1 MIHRVVQAA
10 LRQRFLVLMMTAFIT
25 VAGIISFQRMP
36 VDAYPDLSPP
46 MVELITQWPGHAA
59 EEVERLVTL
68 PLEIE
73 MNGVP
78 HMVVMRSISL
88 YGLSD
93 IRMTFAEDT
102 NDYFARQVV
111 FERIGQAQLPAG
123 VTPDMAPLFSPS
135 GLVYRYVLESPD
147 RSPQELKTIEDWV
160 VERAYRSVPGV
171 ADDSGFGGT
180 TMQYQVLLDPARIY
194 GYHLTVPQ
202 VMNALAANNSN
213 AGGGFYSQ
221 GGQFYYV
228 RGIGL
233 VRSTEDIGNTVVGA
247 NHGVPIRVRD
257 VGEVTIGHAPRLGEF
272 GYEKNND
279 AVEGVILMRRGEQT
293 QNVLKGVEAKTEQLN
308 RQILPPDVK
317 VHPFYDRS
325 ELVKLTTDT
334 VENNLLR
341 GMVLVLIVLI
351 FFLVSFRAAIIVA
364 LTIPLALLFSFIV
377 LHAHDVAA
385 NLLSI
390 GAIDFGIVIDGTV
403 VMMENIYREL
413 ALREGQEYNLNE
425 VILAAARDV
434 DRPIFYSVAVIIAG
448 YLPIYALTGPSGKL
462 FHPMAETMSFA
473 LIGALILT
481 LTLVPVLAS
490 YWFKKGVHERPNRA
504 YEWMKAKYAK
514 QLDWALDRP
523 KTTMV
528 IATVIF
534 GATLLLIPF
543 IGGEFMPHLDEGA
556 LWVRATMPY
565 TISFDEASK
574 IAPQIRQILMS
585 YPQVTVVASE
595 LGRPDDGTDP
605 TGFFNCEFYV
615 GLKPYKDKAWSGDI
629 STKEELIASVD
640 KKLRTFPGI
649 IFNYT
654 QPAEDAVDE
663 ALTGLKSSLAVKV
676 YGGDLQVLQ
685 DKAIQIKNILSKVP
699 GFTELTVVREL
710 GQPSLLI
717 DVDREK
723 IARYGVNVADVE
735 AVIEAAVGGQA
746 VTQVIQ
752 GEKLFDLVVRMQPQF
767 RSSAHDIGNLL
778 VGTPDGQQIPLSQ
791 LADIKQ
797 GNGASFIYRENNS
810 RYIGVQYSIEGRDL
824 ERAVRD
830 GQAAVN
836 KAVVLPAGYRME
848 WGGEYSLFLAAKAQ
862 LNVIGPIAV
871 VIIFMILFALYG
883 NFKFPVTIALGVIMT
898 EPVGALLALK
908 LTDTPFSV
916 SSVLGL
922 LALLGV
928 SVETAV
934 ILVSYINKLRQE
946 GMDIRS
952 ATREASLLRLRPIM
966 MTALVACLGLLPAA
980 LSTGIGSDTQR
991 PFAIVIVAGLV
1002 SRLFIGFFVNPVL
1015 YQLVAREGDVLQ
1027 VLNTGARSRFGT
1039 PQAHSQFGYWVC
1051 PLCIRSHL
1059 LFIDRSICPC

>member
-1 MIHRVVQAA
+1 MIHRIVQAA
-10 LRQRFLVLMMTAFIT
+10 LRQRFLVLMLTAFMMT
-25 VAGIISFQRMP
+25 AGIISFQRMP

-46 MVELITQWPGHAA
+46 QVELITQWPDHAA

-68 PLEIE
+68 PLELE

-93 IRMTFAEDT
+93 VILTFDDKT
-102 NDYFARQVV
+102 DDYFARQIV
-111 FERIGQAQLPAG
+111 FQRIAQATLPAG
-123 VTPDMAPLFSPS
+123 VTPSMAPLFSPS
-135 GLVYRYVLESPD
+135 GLVYRYVLQSPD
-147 RSPQELKTIEDWV
+147 RSPQELKTFEDWV

-180 TMQYQVLLDPARIY
+180 VMQYQVLLDPARIY

-202 VMNALAANNSN
+202 VEAALAANNAN
-213 AGGGFYSQ
+213 AGGGFFSQ

-233 VRSTEDIGNTVVGA
+233 VRDTSDIGNVVVGS
-247 NHGVPIRVRD
+247 NNGVPIRIKD
-257 VGEVTIGHAPRLGEF
+257 VGDVVIGHAPRLGEF
-272 GYEKNND
+272 GYEKNDD
-279 AVEGVILMRRGEQT
+279 AVEGVILMLRGEQT
-293 QNVLKGVEAKTEQLN
+293 QNVLKGVEAKTEELN
-308 RQILPPDVK
+308 RTILPPDVK
-317 VHPFYDRS
+317 VHPYYDRS
-325 ELVKLTTDT
+325 ELVRLTTST
-334 VENNLLR
+334 VEDNLLR
-341 GMVLVLIVLI
+341 GMVLVLIVLM

-364 LTIPLALLFSFIV
+364 LTIPLSLLFAFIV
-377 LHAHDVAA
+377 LHAHDGAA

-390 GAIDFGIVIDGTV
+390 GAIDFGIIIDGTV
-403 VMMENIYREL
+403 VMVENIYREL
-413 ALREGQEYNLNE
+413 ALRQGESYSLHE
-425 VILAAARDV
+425 VILAAAKDV
-434 DRPIFYSVAVIIAG
+434 DRPIFYSVAVILAG
-448 YLPIYALTGPSGKL
+448 YLPIYALSGPSGKL

-490 YWFKKGVHERPNRA
+490 YWFKSGIREHQNRA
-504 YEWMKAKYAK
+504 YDWMKRVYAT
-514 QLDWALDRP
+514 QLDWSLARP
-523 KTTMV
+523 KLTLL
-528 IATVIF
+528 IAALIF
-534 GATLLLIPF
+534 GATLLLVPF

-565 TISFDEASK
+565 TISFEEASR
-574 IAPQIRQILMS
+574 IAPQIRAILVS
-585 YPQVTVVASE
+585 YPQVTTVASE

-615 GLKPYKDKAWSGDI
+615 GLKPYKDKAWSGDFD
-629 STKEELIASVD
+629 TKDKLIAAINQ
-640 KKLRTFPGI
+640 KLTAFPGI

-676 YGGDLQVLQ
+676 YGEDLNVLQ
-685 DKAIQIKNILSKVP
+685 DKAVQIKNALAKIP
-699 GFTELTVVREL
+699 GFTDLTVVREL

-717 DVDREK
+717 DVDRDK
-723 IARYGVNVADVE
+723 IARYGINVADVE
-735 AVIEAAVGGQA
+735 AVISAAVGGQA

-767 RSSAHDIGNLL
+767 RSSAHEIGNLL
-778 VGTPDGQQIPLSQ
+778 VGTPDGKQIPLSQ

-797 GNGASFIYRENNS
+797 GNGAAFIYRENNS
-810 RYIGVQYSIEGRDL
+810 RYIGIQYSIEGRDL

-830 GQAAVN
+830 GQKAVN
-836 KAVVLPAGYRME
+836 KAVTLPQGYWLT
-848 WGGEYSLFLAAKAQ
+848 WGGEYSQFLEAKSQ
-862 LNVIGPIAV
+862 LTLIGPLAIV
-871 VIIFMILFALYG
+871 LIFMILFALYG

-898 EPVGALLALK
+898 EPVGALIALK
-908 LTDTPFSV
+908 LTHTPFSV

-934 ILVSYINKLRQE
+934 ILVSYINKLRLE
-946 GMDIRS
+946 GMDIAT

-980 LSTGIGSDTQR
+980 LATGIGSDTQK
-991 PFAIVIVAGLV
+991 PFAIVIVAGLI

-1027 VLNTGARSRFGT
+1027 V
-1039 PQAHSQFGYWVC
+1039 
-1051 PLCIRSHL
+1051 
-1059 LFIDRSICPC
+1059 